1 MNTRDERTEGID
13 GVLDRFGIARRTI
26 GIVLLVAMAAF
37 LLAATR
43 SVIQGQQHEVNTTV
57 FIARVLPGSSTGDV
71 DASIADFVT
80 VLGLPIVRDP
90 VSAEVGV
97 STAKLKDVNVNR
109 IQSSS
114 AVDISYA
121 SSDKDLAARVVTAV
135 ARQGLRTL
143 AQQQVDAATE
153 AVNSAR
159 AADDGALK
167 AISDFEGQLGV
178 VDLASEYQLRR
189 QDLLNLQAQAAT
201 SPSSSLTELV
211 NERSAEVDRLAAA
224 LPQFNQ
230 LDDRLTEA
238 RAAVASA
245 SKALIDAQGKLSAAD
260 SPSAL
265 TTPHTVTP
273 GRLLPAIRSGLVAFL
288 TVIVFGLLLAL
299 LQSAR
304 QRRMGVWFSDRLR
317 PFVGQGSDHV
327 ASPARRG
334 GAPRGAAA
342 RRGERERVFEVP
354 AASPG
359 TEMTESPP

>member
-1 MNTRDERTEGID
+1 
-13 GVLDRFGIARRTI
+13 
-26 GIVLLVAMAAF
+26 
-37 LLAATR
+37 
-43 SVIQGQQHEVNTTV
+43 V

-71 DASIADFVT
+71 DASIADFIT

-90 VSAEVGV
+90 VSTQTGV
-97 STAKLKDVNVNR
+97 SSSKLKDVSVNR

-114 AVDISYA
+114 AVDITY
-121 SSDKDLAARVVTAV
+121 SSTDKDLAARVVSAV

-143 AQQQVDAATE
+143 AQQQVDAATD

-159 AADDGALK
+159 AADDATLK
-167 AISDFEGQLGV
+167 AISDFESELGV

-189 QDLLNLQAQAAT
+189 QDLLNLQAQEAT
-201 SPSSSLTELV
+201 SPSESLTALV
-211 NERSAEVDRLAAA
+211 NQRSAEVDRLAAA

-230 LDDRLTEA
+230 LNDRLSEA

-245 SKALIDAQGKLSAAD
+245 SKSLIDAQGKLSAAD

-273 GRLLPAIRSGLVAFL
+273 GRLLPAVRSGLVAFV
-288 TVIVFGLLLAL
+288 TVLVLGLALAL

-304 QRRMGVWFSDRLR
+304 DRRMGVWFSDRLR

-327 ASPARRG
+327 ASPAKRG
-334 GAPRGAAA
+334 GAP
-342 RRGERERVFEVP
+342 
-354 AASPG
+354 
-359 TEMTESPP
+359 

>member
-1 MNTRDERTEGID
+1 VNTRVERAEGVD
-13 GVLDRFGIARRTI
+13 GVLDRFGVARRTV
-26 GIVLLVAMAAF
+26 GIVVLVALAAF
-37 LLAATR
+37 LLSATR

-90 VSAEVGV
+90 VSTETGV
-97 STAKLKDVNVNR
+97 STSRLEDVSVKR

-114 AVDISYA
+114 AVNITFA
-121 SSDKDLAARVVTAV
+121 SSDQDQAARVVTAM

-143 AQQQVDAATE
+143 AQQQVGAATE

-159 AADDGALK
+159 AADDAALK
-167 AISDFEGQLGV
+167 AISDFESQLGV

-201 SPSSSLTELV
+201 SPSASLTQLV
-211 NERSAEVDRLAAA
+211 TQRSAEVDRLAAA

-230 LDDRLTEA
+230 LDDRLSEA
-238 RAAVASA
+238 RAAVAAA
-245 SKALIDAQGKLSAAD
+245 SKSLIDAQGKLSGAD

-265 TTPHTVTP
+265 TTPHTVDP
-273 GRLLPAIRSGLVAFL
+273 GRLLPAVRSGLAAFA
-288 TVIVFGLLLAL
+288 TVLVLGLALAL

-327 ASPARRG
+327 ASPGRRG
-334 GAPRGAAA
+334 GPPR
-342 RRGERERVFEVP
+342 
-354 AASPG
+354 
-359 TEMTESPP
+359 